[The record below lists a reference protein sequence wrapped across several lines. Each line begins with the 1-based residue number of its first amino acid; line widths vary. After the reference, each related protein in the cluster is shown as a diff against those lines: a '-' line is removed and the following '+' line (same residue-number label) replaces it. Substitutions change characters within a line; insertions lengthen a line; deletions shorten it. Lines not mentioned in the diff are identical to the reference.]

1 MAADPGAGALGIRV
15 VHHVP
20 GRIRVRVEGAPDPA
34 DLLDRLQPVL
44 ASLPPVTAL
53 RVNAALGS
61 VIIHYAGPMP
71 AWHQPVE
78 HLPAHL
84 ALARQWIVPLAVGT
98 AISFALKRGRPGGV
112 WLELGL
118 LAMDTLSAVR
128 RVRRTAHR
136 FP

>member
-1 MAADPGAGALGIRV
+1 MAADPDAGALGIRV

-20 GRIRVRVEGAPDPA
+20 GRIRIRVEGAPDPA
-34 DLLDRLQPVL
+34 DLMDRLQPVL

-53 RVNAALGS
+53 RVNAASGS

-84 ALARQWIVPLAVGT
+84 ALARQWVVPLAVG
-98 AISFALKRGRPGGV
+98 AAVAFVLKRARPGGM

-118 LAMDTLSAVR
+118 LAIDTLSAAR
-128 RVRRTAHR
+128 RVRPTTRG